1 MQLSSTQIQTLSN
14 LIEEELEM
22 AGAMHGLLENE
33 YEALTDGDPE
43 LITAISRKKLEQL
56 RKMEQHLGKVNL
68 YLLELGL
75 TADTSGAEQA
85 IARTGPDSRIQSKWD
100 ELRSMEI
107 KLQRQ
112 NEINGGIITIG
123 QRRVKQALDILS
135 GKSGLTG
142 TYSQEGETQYSNSNN
157 LHTKA

>member
-1 MQLSSTQIQTLSN
+1 MQFSSEQTHALTS
-14 LIEEELEM
+14 LLEEELVM
-22 AGAMHGLLENE
+22 ARAMYELLERE

-43 LITAISRKKLEQL
+43 VITATSKSKLEQL
-56 RKMEQHLGKVNL
+56 KEMEQHLAQVNRF
-68 YLLELGL
+68 LLEQGL
-75 TADTSGAEQA
+75 TADTRGAEQA
-85 IARTGPDSRIQSKWD
+85 ITMTGPDPEVQSRWD

-142 TYSQEGETQYSNSNN
+142 TYSQEGETRFSKPSN

>member
-1 MQLSSTQIQTLSN
+1 MQLSSAQKQTISN
-14 LIEEELEM
+14 LLDEELVM
-22 AGAMHGLLENE
+22 AKSMYGLLERE

-43 LITAISRKKLEQL
+43 VITATSKKKLEQL
-56 RKMEQHLGKVNL
+56 HEMEQHLAQVNL
-68 YLLELGL
+68 FLLELGL
-75 TADTSGAEQA
+75 TADTRGAEQA
-85 IARTGPDSRIQSKWD
+85 IAMTGPDQTLQSKWD

-135 GKSGLTG
+135 GKAGLTG
-142 TYSQEGETQYSNSNN
+142 TYSQEGEAKFSKSNG

>member
-1 MQLSSTQIQTLSN
+1 MQFSTAQKQTLSS
-14 LIEEELEM
+14 LIEGELEL
-22 AGAMHGLLENE
+22 ARSMHGLLEHE

-43 LITAISRKKLEQL
+43 AITAISKKKLEQL
-56 RKMEQHLGKVNL
+56 RWMEQHLEKVNL
-68 YLLELGL
+68 YLLDLGL
-75 TADTSGAEQA
+75 TADTRGAEQA
-85 IARTGPDSRIQSKWD
+85 ITWTGPDIKLQSKWD

-135 GKSGLTG
+135 GKEGLTG
-142 TYSQEGETQYSNSNN
+142 TYSQEGETQFNKSNN